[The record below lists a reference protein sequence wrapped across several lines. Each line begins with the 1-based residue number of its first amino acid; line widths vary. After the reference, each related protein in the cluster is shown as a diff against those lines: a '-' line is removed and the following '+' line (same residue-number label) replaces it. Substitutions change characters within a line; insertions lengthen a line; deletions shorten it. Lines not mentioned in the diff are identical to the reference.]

1 MVCKNWFSRTDWYY
15 IGTILVCTK
24 SKMTNRFRSAMSA
37 EGPGA
42 QFETVV
48 SGICPSLSKS
58 REAKRESRTV
68 LDVLGAEAVGR
79 FPDRNVTAAFSVLV
93 A

>member
-1 MVCKNWFSRTDWYY
+1 MVCKNWFFRPDWYY

-42 QFETVV
+42 QFETVA
-48 SGICPSLSKS
+48 KS
-58 REAKRESRTV
+58 REAKRESRTFVDV
-68 LDVLGAEAVGR
+68 LDADVI
-79 FPDRNVTAAFSVLV
+79 DAFSVLV